1 MVLTTVVENL
11 SQTVKKVVIGVGKK
25 ESSSGK
31 SRRLPSSS
39 SSNSEP
45 WEPSPDRDRRKPDTR
60 FQYQCCH
67 GNPAPN
73 GFDQYQHGQFDCQG
87 DRDSTFERGR
97 RSYENE
103 YGKYH
108 LRMEIPIFNSH
119 IWIKEVLDLL
129 TEVERFFKVVE
140 IPEKQKVK
148 LVSVRHKSRTFV
160 WWDQSIRHKLLD
172 PDSKNIQSKI
182 GRKSRN

>member
-1 MVLTTVVENL
+1 
-11 SQTVKKVVIGVGKK
+11 
-25 ESSSGK
+25 
-31 SRRLPSSS
+31 
-39 SSNSEP
+39 
-45 WEPSPDRDRRKPDTR
+45 
-60 FQYQCCH
+60 
-67 GNPAPN
+67 
-73 GFDQYQHGQFDCQG
+73 
-87 DRDSTFERGR
+87 
-97 RSYENE
+97 
-103 YGKYH
+103 
-108 LRMEIPIFNSH
+108 MEIPIFNSH